1 MGVIPALFQ
10 LSLMQ
15 VGLTPVQLPTMN
27 TRTDVVQ
34 VLIDHN
40 ALIPEV
46 QHIIIVLIM
55 LGSSWSKGLVNCI

>member
-1 MGVIPALFQ
+1 MGIILALFQ

-15 VGLTPVQLPTMN
+15 VGLTPVQLATMN
-27 TRTDVVQ
+27 NHTDVVQ

-55 LGSSWSKGLVNCI
+55 LGSSW